1 MSTLNTDDFQEF
13 DDEENHLGDFEKKY
27 KDQMRQIV
35 TQRLDLPV
43 STLPTMLKEQIKINP
58 DFQRRDRWDDLR
70 QSRLIESLIM
80 NVPIPPVFLGED
92 EYGFYVVL
100 DGRQRLTAIRD
111 FLNNTLIL
119 RGLEVWGDLN
129 GLSFE
134 DLIKRGLDKH
144 ITRRFISA
152 VAILKESSPIV
163 KYDVFDRL
171 NTGGVK
177 ANDMEVRNA
186 IFRGA
191 FTDNLHSL
199 SKNHDFKRLW
209 DIPLDEIA
217 VEENSHFQRMNDLSL
232 VLRFFALRNPE
243 QMDSSFRDYLSDFM
257 VRRNSAYA
265 TNPAL
270 APEDRNIFENA
281 ASNCWK
287 IFGTSAFRNTH
298 KKQTGSKSA
307 PISDALMVALSDI
320 NSSRLTQDVIEKIR
334 NGFHELLSNDD
345 FSKSIS
351 SGTNGKGAIVK
362 RISMAKELINSSL

>member
-1 MSTLNTDDFQEF
+1 MPNSNTEDLQDYE
-13 DDEENHLGDFEKKY
+13 DEDGHLGDFEKKY

-35 TQRLDLPV
+35 TQRLDLPI

-58 DFQRRDRWDDLR
+58 DFQRRDRWDNLR

-111 FLNNTLIL
+111 FLNNTLTL
-119 RGLEVWGDLN
+119 KGLEVWGDLN
-129 GLSFE
+129 GLTYD
-134 DLIKRGLDKH
+134 DLTKRGLDKH

-152 VAILKESSPIV
+152 IAILKESSPIV

-171 NTGGVK
+171 NTGGVR

-191 FTDNLHSL
+191 FTDNLHAL
-199 SKNHDFKRLW
+199 SKNQNFRKLW
-209 DIPLDEIA
+209 DIPLDEIDA
-217 VEENSHFQRMNDLSL
+217 EENGHYQRMDDLSV
-232 VLRFFALRNPE
+232 VLRFFALRNPDD
-243 QMDSSFRDYLSDFM
+243 MDSSFRDYLSDFM
-257 VRRNSAYA
+257 VKRNAQYA

-270 APEDRNIFENA
+270 HSEDKTLFENA
-281 ASNCWK
+281 ALNCWK
-287 IFGTSAFRNTH
+287 IFGASAFRNTH
-298 KKQTGSKSA
+298 KKQTGPKSA
-307 PISDALMVALSDI
+307 PISDALMIALSEVDPKI
-320 NSSRLTQDVIEKIR
+320 LTQDAIDRIQ
-334 NGFHELLSNDD
+334 NGFHELLSNEE

-351 SGTNGKGAIVK
+351 GGTNGKGAIIK
-362 RISMAKELINSSL
+362 RISMAQELVHSSM